1 MPLRAPAQASQTCM
15 LSAIV
20 TPGAHHMTSLE
31 KQLLERFLQQLTA
44 AQAGQKDTEADA
56 LIRSACARQ
65 PEAAY
70 LLVQRAIQLE
80 QAFEAAR
87 MEAQKLQTELDQVRS
102 GTQKSFLSDSY
113 AWGSQARTPASGASP
128 ATPSGR
134 QPIPGVSAM
143 NTATS
148 PAASAAPIRAAPGAW
163 GGSSLLGTMATTAAG
178 VVAGSFLYQGIQNM
192 MHKDERSAGAEH
204 TQAAQNETPP
214 QDTPEEI
221 AQDNSADYSG
231 DSFAVAGGDSGDFS

>member
-1 MPLRAPAQASQTCM
+1 MLR
-15 LSAIV
+15 AIV
-20 TPGAHHMTSLE
+20 TLEHINHMTPLE

-44 AQAGQKDTEADA
+44 AQAGQKDPEADA
-56 LIRSACARQ
+56 LIRRACAHQ

-87 MEAQKLQTELDQVRS
+87 MQAQRLQTELDQVRS
-102 GTQKSFLSDSY
+102 GTQKSFLGDSY
-113 AWGSQARTPASGASP
+113 AWGSQAQTPVSGASP
-128 ATPSGR
+128 ATGHGR
-134 QPIPGVSAM
+134 QSIPGVGAM
-143 NTATS
+143 NTSPS
-148 PAASAAPIRAAPGAW
+148 PAAPTAPMRAAPGAW

-192 MHKDERSAGAEH
+192 LHKDERAAGAEH

-214 QDTPEEI
+214 QDTPGEI
-221 AQDNSADYSG
+221 AQDNSADYAG
-231 DSFAVAGGDSGDFS
+231 DSFADGGGDSGDFS

>member
-1 MPLRAPAQASQTCM
+1 M
-15 LSAIV
+15 
-20 TPGAHHMTSLE
+20 TPLE

-44 AQAGQKDTEADA
+44 AQAGQKDPQADA
-56 LIRSACARQ
+56 LIRNACARQ

-87 MEAQKLQTELDQVRS
+87 MEAQRLQTELDQIRS
-102 GTQKSFLSDSY
+102 GTQKSFLGDSY
-113 AWGSQARTPASGASP
+113 AWGSQAQPPASGASP
-128 ATPSGR
+128 ANPSGR

-143 NTATS
+143 NTATA
-148 PAASAAPIRAAPGAW
+148 PAAAPAAQMRAAPGAW

-192 MHKDERSAGAEH
+192 MHKDDRSAGAEP

-221 AQDNSADYSG
+221 AQDNEADYSG
-231 DSFAVAGGDSGDFS
+231 DSFADAGGDSGDFS